1 MEEFE
6 LQIKQGSITVNLD
19 NLKAELKEI
28 SDKYKN
34 IIIKED
40 EVALAK
46 KDLARLRKIRKSV
59 DDRRK
64 EVKAE
69 WEKPFK
75 EFEAE
80 VKEALSIIDAPISE
94 IDGIVKEY
102 ERQEKADKE
111 QHCRELFDANV
122 GEYAEYIE
130 FGDVFKDAWLNKSAT
145 DTEILSDISGA
156 RLKVKT
162 DVEAIKALNSEFET
176 EIIEEYKKTKELSA
190 AIQRN
195 TQLISAKQLAEKKAE
210 EEAQAKIDAE
220 RKAKEEAE
228 RKAAE
233 AEKRAEEAEKKVE
246 EPVVLPFDEEPKKDY
261 AVFTV
266 RVQDE
271 EQYEQVKQFCEFSE
285 IQYTV
290 VR

>member
-130 FGDVFKDAWLNKSAT
+130 FGDVFKDSWLNKSAT

-162 DVEAIKALNSEFET
+162 DIEAIKALGSEFET
-176 EIIEEYKKTKELSA
+176 EIIDEYKKTKELSA

-195 TQLISAKQLAEKKAE
+195 TQLISAKQLAEKKAD
-210 EEAQAKIDAE
+210 EEAQAKIEAE
-220 RKAKEEAE
+220 RKAREEAE

-233 AEKRAEEAEKKVE
+233 AEKRAEEAEQE
-246 EPVVLPFDEEPKKDY
+246 EKPVLPFGDY

-285 IQYTV
+285 IQYAV